1 MDRRYCSNPIQIYT
15 YSILKGQSLASSL
28 APICGMKVLRMLLK
42 KGVDVL
48 LTLNASRYHINK
60 QASRYQIMR
69 QYVSRSNAAL
79 VYANSIGGQDEL
91 VFDGASFAMN
101 NQGELTHQFDEFV
114 ETLGLV
120 ELQNNIPVQ
129 GKIIP
134 LKILQG
140 AVYQALCLGVKDFVC
155 KNKFSGVL
163 LGLSGVLIQLLH
175 WQSLL
180 MP

>member
-1 MDRRYCSNPIQIYT
+1 M
-15 YSILKGQSLASSL
+15 
-28 APICGMKVLRMLLK
+28 
-42 KGVDVL
+42 
-48 LTLNASRYHINK
+48 TLNASRYHINK

-140 AVYQALCLGVKDFVC
+140 AVYQALCLGVKILSAKINF
-155 KNKFSGVL
+155 
-163 LGLSGVLIQLLH
+163 LGCF
-175 WQSLL
+175 
-180 MP
+180 